1 VIIEAVELQAKKVSA
16 MGNASSNAA
25 NDDQLPESG
34 EFDRTQELTWALL
47 DERITD
53 VEVRELE
60 NLLRTDK
67 KALEIYARCMQLHAD
82 LACHFAPPAK
92 NASAKLPPGLPIF
105 GLLNSEIP
113 SLGADSPTTGE
124 AR

>member
-1 VIIEAVELQAKKVSA
+1 
-16 MGNASSNAA
+16 MGSFTNNPA
-25 NDDQLPESG
+25 NDDQLLEAG
-34 EFDRTQELTWALL
+34 EFDRTHELTWALL

-53 VEVRELE
+53 AEITELE

-67 KALEIYARCMQLHAD
+67 KALESYTRCMQLHAD

-92 NASAKLPPGLPIF
+92 NPSSKLPPGLPIS
-105 GLLNSEIP
+105 GLFNADLPN
-113 SLGADSPTTGE
+113 LGANSPTTGD